1 MLFPHSW
8 RNWESIHSCYQ
19 SKLRPERGCVLRI
32 TLFGALAQQ
41 SHQSGVKCLF
51 VETVG
56 SAFVQ
61 HIWAA
66 RMCRFI
72 VKPSNEAHEMLL
84 ERKIDLREG
93 QWPGGKPL
101 AVHTELESGFLL
113 ALYISFSWH
122 VDGAV
127 AETVE
132 WSDSNQ
138 KPDCMETS
146 NEKESFFQLTV
157 SWYGGCV
164 CGLYRKSQM
173 TSSLLPQYLGNVI

>member
-1 MLFPHSW
+1 MLFPHCW

-41 SHQSGVKCLF
+41 FHQSGVKCLF

-61 HIWAA
+61 YICAA
-66 RMCRFI
+66 RMCRII

-93 QWPGGKPL
+93 HWAGGKPL

-113 ALYISFSWH
+113 ALYISPACRFHFLGMWTVQLQRRWNEVIQTRSLIAWKRQTRRNLFS
-122 VDGAV
+122 
-127 AETVE
+127 
-132 WSDSNQ
+132 N
-138 KPDCMETS
+138 
-146 NEKESFFQLTV
+146 
-157 SWYGGCV
+157 
-164 CGLYRKSQM
+164 
-173 TSSLLPQYLGNVI
+173 LL